1 MTNPPKKIRIA
12 VSYFEKLNI
21 GVNSIFARLCDSL
34 AISNCTACVQ
44 KYTPEDLLEKNDYDA
59 VFLLRGG
66 DAMSSE
72 HIAHY
77 KKNKVLIILWH
88 DDIYCWKTRYFISYS
103 KELMNWFEVSD
114 LIFLPY
120 INTFLK
126 FKKYSKFRNKVIWC
140 PWSVPDSIF
149 ETDIGWDSRKDKILL
164 SGWIGRSY
172 PLRNIISKYAS
183 TMDGKD
189 LIDTLKHKGYTRE
202 SQEGIVTGKA
212 YYDRLKSYK
221 GAVVTTLFAPV
232 NYHVAKYLEIPA
244 CGCVPFMEYT
254 PDIHFLGFVDGINC
268 ILIDKHNFRQKLVLI
283 NSDQAIVIANNAR
296 ELVRKRH
303 LHSHRARTIISTI
316 TNMLEL
322 R

>member
-12 VSYFEKLNI
+12 VSYFDELYI
-21 GVNSIFARLCDSL
+21 GVNYIFASLCDSI
-34 AISNCTACVQ
+34 AKSSCPACVQ
-44 KYTPEDLLEKNDYDA
+44 KYTPGELLEKSDYDA

-66 DAMSSE
+66 DAMSDV

-77 KKNKVLIILWH
+77 KQHKVLISLWH

-103 KELMNWFEVSD
+103 KELLKWFEVSD
-114 LIFLPY
+114 IIFLPY

-126 FKKYSKFRNKVIWC
+126 FNKYSQFRNKVTWC
-140 PWSVPDSIF
+140 PWSVPDWIF
-149 ETDIGWDSRKDKILL
+149 ETDVGWYSRKDKILL
-164 SGWIGRSY
+164 SGWISRSY

-183 TMDGKD
+183 TKEGKD

-202 SQEGIVTGKA
+202 RQTGMVTGQA

-221 GAVVTTLFAPV
+221 GAVVTTAFAPV
-232 NYHVAKYLEIPA
+232 NFHLAKYLEIPA

-268 ILIDKHNFRQKLVLI
+268 ILIDKHNFKQKFALT

-303 LHSHRARTIISTI
+303 LHSHRAITIISTI
-316 TNMLEL
+316 IKKLEL